1 MNESHSTRSG
11 GMKQDILDFENEF
24 ASSLESLKSSIDEKI
39 NFAYEHFDSIT
50 NNIEKNMVVIVADS
64 LIEVKDAIIEALRA
78 ENMKHQQKVEKLEN
92 RIYYLESDVYKQA
105 HYNRRGIIEIQGI
118 PLYIEGN

>member
-39 NFAYEHFDSIT
+39 NFVYEHFDSIT
-50 NNIEKNMVVIVADS
+50 NNIEKNMVVIVSDS

-92 RIYYLESDVYKQA
+92 RTYYLESDVYKQA
-105 HYNRRGIIEIQGI
+105 HYNRRSIIEIQGI

>member
-1 MNESHSTRSG
+1 M
-11 GMKQDILDFENEF
+11 
-24 ASSLESLKSSIDEKI
+24 KSSIDEKF
-39 NFAYEHFDSIT
+39 NFVYEHFDSIT
-50 NNIEKNMVVIVADS
+50 NNIENNMVVIVADS

>member
-39 NFAYEHFDSIT
+39 NFVYEHFDSIT

-105 HYNRRGIIEIQGI
+105 HYNRRSIIEIQGI

>member
-39 NFAYEHFDSIT
+39 NFVYEHFDSIT

-64 LIEVKDAIIEALRA
+64 LIEVKDAIIEALRT

-92 RIYYLESDVYKQA
+92 RTYYLESDVYKQA
-105 HYNRRGIIEIQGI
+105 HYNRRSIIEIQGI

>member
-39 NFAYEHFDSIT
+39 NFVYEHFDSIT

-92 RIYYLESDVYKQA
+92 RIYYLESDV
-105 HYNRRGIIEIQGI
+105 
-118 PLYIEGN
+118 

>member
-39 NFAYEHFDSIT
+39 NFVYEHFDSIT

-92 RIYYLESDVYKQA
+92 RIYYLESGVYKQA

>member
-39 NFAYEHFDSIT
+39 NFVYEHFDSIT

-92 RIYYLESDVYKQA
+92 RTYYLESDVYKQA
-105 HYNRRGIIEIQGI
+105 HYNRRSIIEIQGI

>member
-1 MNESHSTRSG
+1 M
-11 GMKQDILDFENEF
+11 
-24 ASSLESLKSSIDEKI
+24 KSSIDEKF
-39 NFAYEHFDSIT
+39 NFVYEHFDSIT

-92 RIYYLESDVYKQA
+92 RIYYLECDVYKQA